1 VKCAAFDEHD
11 VVVAFSKFTFG
22 GFMMN
27 SEQKQAV
34 AVFRFGVIAD
44 LVGSVRLLH
53 GEREALLRQ
62 KCERMWHIPFSAR
75 TRLGRSTILRWVS
88 LYEESGGRLESL
100 LPSGRSDCGGI
111 RALDEELTL
120 AILKFREDHRS
131 LGVPQFLTQLRSQG
145 IITPGKKIATST
157 LYRLL
162 HSHALVHAPE
172 QTPGALD
179 RRKFEAEL
187 PNDLW
192 QCDVMHGPHFSV
204 GGKQRKSYLIA
215 FIDDHSRLI
224 PYASFFLSE
233 GVASFLQA
241 FESALIRRGL
251 PRRLYVD
258 NGAAFRSRQL
268 EYSAATLGIALIHAK
283 PYQPQGKGKIERFF
297 KTVRSQLLPTLE
309 ATTFDDANSALSKW
323 IEENYHRRKHR
334 STGQS
339 PFERFSAQMHCL
351 RQPPENLRDAFR
363 KVIHRRVNR
372 DRSVVIDKRL
382 FEAPVALIG
391 KRIELLYHE
400 HEPLCVEARFA
411 GQSQGTITPID
422 LHVNSRVKRDRNSQI
437 ELCNTP
443 KVPETLELTPPP
455 TGQLWEA

>member
-1 VKCAAFDEHD
+1 MTK
-11 VVVAFSKFTFG
+11 
-22 GFMMN
+22 
-27 SEQKQAV
+27 EQKQAV

-62 KCERMWHIPFSAR
+62 KCERMWHIPCSAR

-88 LYEESGGRLESL
+88 LYEESGGKLESL
-100 LPSGRSDCGGI
+100 FPKGRSDNGDT
-111 RALDEELTL
+111 RAFDDELTL
-120 AILKFREDHRS
+120 EILKFREANRS
-131 LGVPQFLTQLRSQG
+131 LRVPQLLEQLHLQE
-145 IITPGKKIATST
+145 ILLPGQKIAPST
-157 LYRLL
+157 LYRFL
-162 HSHALVHAPE
+162 HAHSLVHAPS
-172 QTPGALD
+172 QTSGPVD

-192 QCDVMHGPHFSV
+192 QCDVMHGPHFDFE
-204 GGKQRKSYLIA
+204 GKQRKSYLIA

-224 PYASFFLSE
+224 PYAYFFVSE

-297 KTVRSQLLPTLE
+297 KTVRSQLLPTLQ
-309 ATTFDDANSALSKW
+309 ATTFDEANSALSKW
-323 IEENYHRRKHR
+323 IEEHYHQRKHR

-339 PFERFSAQMHCL
+339 PFERFSAQIHCL
-351 RQPPENLRDAFR
+351 RQPPENLRDSFR
-363 KVIHRRVNR
+363 KVIRRRVNR
-372 DRSVVIDKRL
+372 DRSVVIEKRL

-391 KRIELLYHE
+391 KRVELLYHE
-400 HEPLCVEARFA
+400 HEPLCVEVRFA
-411 GQSQGTITPID
+411 GQSQGTLTPID
-422 LHVNSRVKRDRNSQI
+422 LHVNSRVKRDKNSQI
-437 ELCNTP
+437 ELGSTSQAP
-443 KVPETLELTPPP
+443 QAPETLELTPPP